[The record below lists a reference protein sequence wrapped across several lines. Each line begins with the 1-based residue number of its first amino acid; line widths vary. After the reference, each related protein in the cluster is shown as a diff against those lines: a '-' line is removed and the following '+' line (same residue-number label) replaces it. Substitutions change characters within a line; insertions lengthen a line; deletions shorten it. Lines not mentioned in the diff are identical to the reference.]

1 MIMSTCGVSSSGTS
15 SMSGARGCS
24 SSTRCA
30 LYDGIRST
38 RHCGRQS
45 SSRHTT
51 SRCRPLPGDQ
61 RRDRV
66 EEAAHRVDGSAVRG
80 GDRRRHTEVRAK
92 PHAGAVE
99 QERGSGVPC
108 VSSCQVGFR
117 ASRPS
122 SQSGVSCESCL
133 LARRIRRISRTHDG
147 QSIQLRRIRPAM
159 AAATAPR
166 PTPGLA
172 GLVITPGYD
181 LRYLLGSR
189 AQTFERLTALVLPAA
204 GDPIIVVPRLE
215 LASLKE
221 SAVTELGLAVR
232 DWVDGD
238 DPYRLVAD
246 ALGGGPLATARSP
259 TAMPALHLLPLADV
273 LGVVPV
279 LATDVLRRLRMIKDA
294 AEIDALRKAGAAID
308 RVHARV
314 PEFLVPGRTEADVAA
329 DIAEAIV
336 AEGHSEV
343 AFIIVG
349 SGPHGADPHHEC
361 SDRELRAGDIV
372 VVDIGGPY
380 DPGYNSDS
388 TRTYSIG
395 EPDPEVARRY
405 AVLQR
410 AQQAAVD
417 AVRPG
422 RHRRTGRRRRARRAG
437 RRRPGRGVRAPHR
450 TRHRAVGARGALH
463 RGGQRAAAAGG
474 HGVLRRAGHLL
485 PRPVGRPH
493 RGHRDRHRRRRDVG
507 EQPAARPRRGAG
519 GDQARRASRRRGPT
533 GRRTRAPARPA
544 PRSPRASG

>member
-1 MIMSTCGVSSSGTS
+1 M
-15 SMSGARGCS
+15 
-24 SSTRCA
+24 
-30 LYDGIRST
+30 
-38 RHCGRQS
+38 
-45 SSRHTT
+45 TT
-51 SRCRPLPGDQ
+51 SRFSTDVYAQ
-61 RRDRV
+61 R
-66 EEAAHRVDGSAVRG
+66 
-80 GDRRRHTEVRAK
+80 
-92 PHAGAVE
+92 
-99 QERGSGVPC
+99 
-108 VSSCQVGFR
+108 
-117 ASRPS
+117 
-122 SQSGVSCESCL
+122 
-133 LARRIRRISRTHDG
+133 
-147 QSIQLRRIRPAM
+147 LRS
-159 AAATAPR
+159 AAAAAADA
-166 PTPGLA
+166 GLA

-181 LRYLLGSR
+181 LRYLVGSR
-189 AQTFERLTALVLPAA
+189 AQTFERLTALVLPAS
-204 GDPIIVVPRLE
+204 GEPTIVVPRLE

-238 DPYRLVAD
+238 DPYRLVTD
-246 ALGGGPLATARSP
+246 ALGGASAGSSARLAVATAVTDS
-259 TAMPALHLLPLADV
+259 MPALHLLPLADV

-336 AEGHSEV
+336 AEGHSEA

-380 DPGYNSDS
+380 EPGYNSDS

-410 AQQAAVD
+410 AQQAAVE

-422 RHRRTGRRRRARRAG
+422 VTAEHVDGVARDVLAADGLAEAFVHRTGHGIGLSVHEEPYIVAG
-437 RRRPGRGVRAPHR
+437 NDLPLEEGMAFSVEPGIYFPGQW
-450 TRHRAVGARGALH
+450 GARIEDIVVVTADGAL
-463 RGGQRAAAAGG
+463 
-474 HGVLRRAGHLL
+474 
-485 PRPVGRPH
+485 PVNNRPH
-493 RGHRDRHRRRRDVG
+493 ELIVV
-507 EQPAARPRRGAG
+507 PAGPGA
-519 GDQARRASRRRGPT
+519 T
-533 GRRTRAPARPA
+533 G
-544 PRSPRASG
+544 